1 MKMIVILLALACGT
15 DAALNEQVVEFARSK
30 LGQKVGDGQCSSLA
44 AEALR
49 HAGGRIRRGDDGT
62 WGDELKSPHDVKPGD
77 IVQFENVVF
86 QYTYSREDGAM
97 ITQTNNF
104 GHHTAVISR
113 VRKRGTKPIL
123 VVLHQNVGGIQIVEE
138 WTMNMAHKK
147 RGTMKFYRP
156 VPE

>member
-1 MKMIVILLALACGT
+1 MIVILLALVCGM
-15 DAALNEQVVEFARSK
+15 DAPVNEQVVEFARSK
-30 LGQKVGDGQCSSLA
+30 LGQKVGDGQCSTLA

-49 HAGGRIRRGDDGT
+49 YAGGRIRQGDDGV
-62 WGDELKSPHDVKPGD
+62 WGDELKSLLNAKPGD

-86 QYTYSREDGAM
+86 QYTYLREDGAT
-97 ITQTNNF
+97 ITQTNTF
-104 GHHTAVISR
+104 EHHTAVITR

-147 RGTMKFYRP
+147 RGTVKIYRP
-156 VPE
+156 VAA